1 MVVSAGKISILCF
14 LISCFNLII
23 LLIQFFDESFYNL
36 LYDYIFYILISYFI
50 ATNLFW
56 RLLLKDFLYDVAVRA
71 CFLGAVFSWGIFL
84 SFFADHTYTVF
95 GWYMCVL
102 SFFHY
107 SEFLAISVTNPATL
121 TIDSFI
127 LDHSLDYKI
136 AAATSW
142 LEFFVERWFFPEM
155 KIYKSISVIG
165 LILCIG
171 GEILRKLAMY
181 TAGRNF
187 THTVRSEK
195 GEDQTLVITGIYSF
209 VRHPSY
215 VGWFYW
221 AIGTQILL
229 LNPLCTIAY
238 TLASW
243 KFFND
248 RITIEEVTLLTFF
261 GYDYMEY
268 QRNVPTGLPFIRGY
282 KLED

>member
-1 MVVSAGKISILCF
+1 MIVSAGKLSFLCF
-14 LISCFNLII
+14 LASCFNLAV
-23 LLIQFFDESFYNL
+23 FFLPLFNSHMFELVCENIYYFL
-36 LYDYIFYILISYFI
+36 FVYFI
-50 ATNLFW
+50 GTHLIW
-56 RLLLKDFLYDVAVRA
+56 RLLLTNFLYEVGMRA
-71 CFLGAVFSWGIFL
+71 CFLGAIFSWGIFTAVL
-84 SFFADHTYTVF
+84 APDSYTVF

-107 SEFLAISVTNPATL
+107 SEFLAISVTNPTTL
-121 TIDSFI
+121 TIDSYI

-142 LEFFVERWFFPEM
+142 VEFFIERWFVPDM
-155 KIYKSISVIG
+155 KTYRRIAAIG
-165 LILCIG
+165 LFLCIG

-195 GEDQTLVITGIYSF
+195 GPDQTLVVTGLYSL

-221 AIGTQILL
+221 AVGTQITL
-229 LNPLCTIAY
+229 LNPLCTVAY
-238 TLASW
+238 ALASW

-248 RITIEEVTLLTFF
+248 RIIIEEITLLNFF
-261 GYDYMEY
+261 GYDYMDY
-268 QRNVPTGLPFIRGY
+268 QKRVPTGLPLIKGY
-282 KLED
+282 LLEE